1 MTKCNTSEVGM
12 VNLILGGGRATK
24 ESEIDLAVGIDIR
37 KHIGDYVTKDDI
49 FAYIHADD
57 EKVID
62 EAKERLIGAYTLSD
76 EPVEAEPIVKGI
88 IL

>member
-1 MTKCNTSEVGM
+1 M
-12 VNLILGGGRATK
+12 
-24 ESEIDLAVGIDIR
+24 
-37 KHIGDYVTKDDI
+37 DI

-76 EPVEAEPIVKGI
+76 EPVEAEQIVKGI

>member
-1 MTKCNTSEVGM
+1 MDKYKI
-12 VNLILGGGRATK
+12 ILNPRAYK
-24 ESEIDLAVGIDIR
+24 DI
-37 KHIGDYVTKDDI
+37 DDI

-76 EPVEAEPIVKGI
+76 EPVEAEQIVKGI

>member
-1 MTKCNTSEVGM
+1 M
-12 VNLILGGGRATK
+12 
-24 ESEIDLAVGIDIR
+24 
-37 KHIGDYVTKDDI
+37 DI